1 MAKETKSRV
10 VFQRSALGTRIALL
24 VMLCVCIA
32 AMAVAGLAIYTAKRD
47 TAALRQQALDLE
59 KRNEQLEAAWT
70 PSSASLRRSWGCT
83 CRTPSFSTQSNTLKH
98 GGKKGNMEFTVGD
111 ILEGKV
117 KSITNFGAFVTLPE
131 NRTGMVHISEVANT
145 YVSDIRQH
153 LTEGQDV
160 KVMVIGNENGKI
172 NLSIKRLEPKP
183 ARENNRPRNNAA
195 PAAPAAPKT
204 ADQLFE
210 ERLKQFMTE
219 SDSKISSIRQYSDHR
234 TKSRRR

>member
-1 MAKETKSRV
+1 
-10 VFQRSALGTRIALL
+10 
-24 VMLCVCIA
+24 
-32 AMAVAGLAIYTAKRD
+32 
-47 TAALRQQALDLE
+47 
-59 KRNEQLEAAWT
+59 
-70 PSSASLRRSWGCT
+70 
-83 CRTPSFSTQSNTLKH
+83 
-98 GGKKGNMEFTVGD
+98 MEFTVGD

-183 ARENNRPRNNAA
+183 QRDGNKPPYRGGNGGQRREGGPQNRERPQQQRA
-195 PAAPAAPKT
+195 PMQPAAPKT

-210 ERLKQFMTE
+210 EKLKAFMTE
-219 SDSKISSIRQYSDHR
+219 SDSKLSGIKQYADHR
-234 TKSRRR
+234 SSSRPRRRG